1 MKGMENENDI
11 QRGDVVCSSED
22 LCPVFNCF
30 EAEMQILDIPSE
42 KKGIMAN
49 GYSCIMHMHTI
60 IDEITIDILCEI
72 DRKTKTEKK
81 VKFLRS
87 QSRAKVIIKSA
98 NILCGEKFERFPAL
112 GRFTLRDSGK

>member
-1 MKGMENENDI
+1 MENETDI
-11 QRGDVVCSSED
+11 QRGNVICSSDD

-30 EAEMQILDIPSE
+30 EAEMQILDIPAE

-60 IDEITIDILCEI
+60 IDEITIDIICEI
-72 DRKTKTEKK
+72 DRKTKAEKK

-87 QSRAKVIIKSA
+87 QSRAKVVIKS
-98 NILCGEKFERFPAL
+98 NNVLCGEKFEKFPAL
-112 GRFTLRDSGK
+112 GRFTLRDAGK